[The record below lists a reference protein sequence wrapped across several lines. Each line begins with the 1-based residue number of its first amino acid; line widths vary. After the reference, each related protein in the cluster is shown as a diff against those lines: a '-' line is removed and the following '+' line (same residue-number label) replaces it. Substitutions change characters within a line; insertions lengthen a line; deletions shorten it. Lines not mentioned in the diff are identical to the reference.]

1 MKLDGH
7 GQAKILTPDE
17 IHRLFSDG
25 FQSERDRTLFSICL
39 YTGCRI
45 SEALLLTPDDVA
57 GDSITFRKAN
67 TKGKSATRQVPISP
81 QLRSRLANYSCDKRY
96 LFPGR
101 HGLGHMSR
109 GAADQ
114 ILRKACDLVGLKG
127 VSTHSFRRTA
137 LTKMHNE
144 GIPLRVI
151 QRISGHKTLQALQR
165 YLEVGEEQVES
176 AIAVLTF

>member
-1 MKLDGH
+1 MKIDGH

-17 IHRLFSDG
+17 IHRLFSNG
-25 FQSERDRTLFSICL
+25 FQSERDRALFSICL

-45 SEALLLTPDDVA
+45 SEALSLMPDDVSE
-57 GDSITFRKAN
+57 DSITFRKAN
-67 TKGKSATRQVPISP
+67 TKGKSATRQVPISS
-81 QLRSRLANYSCDKRY
+81 QLRSQLANYSCDKRY

-101 HGLGHMSR
+101 HGLGHMTR

-114 ILRKACDLVGLKG
+114 ILREACDRVGLKG

-176 AIAVLTF
+176 AIAVLNF

>member
-17 IHRLFSDG
+17 IHRLFADG
-25 FQSERDRTLFSICL
+25 FQTERDRALFGICL

-45 SEALLLTPDDVA
+45 SEALALTPDDVA

-67 TKGKSATRQVPISP
+67 TKGKTGTRQVPISP
-81 QLRSRLANYSCDKRY
+81 QLQVLLKNYSSAKRY

-101 HGLGHMSR
+101 HGLGKMSR
-109 GAADQ
+109 GAAHE
-114 ILRKACDLVGLKG
+114 ILGEACDRVGLKG

-151 QRISGHKTLQALQR
+151 QRVSGHKTLQALQR

-176 AIAVLTF
+176 AIAALTF